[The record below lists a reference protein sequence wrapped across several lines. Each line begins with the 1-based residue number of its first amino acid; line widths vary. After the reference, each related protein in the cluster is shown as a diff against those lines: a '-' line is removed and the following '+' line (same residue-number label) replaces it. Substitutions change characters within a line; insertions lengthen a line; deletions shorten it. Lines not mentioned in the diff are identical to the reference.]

1 MEVNAKMQEIEIKKK
16 EAAKIKA
23 EVQKVVD
30 ECSEKARVVKYN
42 TDIAE
47 EGKAKAEPEKLAAEE
62 ALNSIE
68 QSAINNLVK
77 LDNPPPV
84 IQRIFDCVMIL
95 LNEKLDKVSFDE
107 AVIAKGVCDNAIKPS
122 WALSSKVGK
131 TNGFFQRLI
140 NFEKDAVTD
149 E

>member
-1 MEVNAKMQEIEIKKK
+1 MAEIDVKKK
-16 EAAKIKA
+16 EAGKIKA

-30 ECSEKARVVKYN
+30 ECAEKARVVKMN

-68 QSAINNLVK
+68 QAAINNLVK
-77 LDNPPPV
+77 LDNPPGI

-95 LNEKLDKVSFDE
+95 LNEKVEKVAFDDVFNATGKCE
-107 AVIAKGVCDNAIKPS
+107 TMNAIKPS
-122 WALSSKVGK
+122 WGLS
-131 TNGFFQRLI
+131 
-140 NFEKDAVTD
+140 
-149 E
+149 